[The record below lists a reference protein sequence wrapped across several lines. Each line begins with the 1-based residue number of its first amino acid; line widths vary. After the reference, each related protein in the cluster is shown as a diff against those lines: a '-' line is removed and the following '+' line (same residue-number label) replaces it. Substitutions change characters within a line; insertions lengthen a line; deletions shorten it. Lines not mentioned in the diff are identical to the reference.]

1 MSKQLRV
8 AISLVLLC
16 MVIIVLVSAP
26 EAFLPQ
32 GVKLIDTEIRG
43 TSGNERFVRTK
54 MDFGSAQQMGNILLG
69 ETEWSASLYDM
80 SSVQEQLGADIL
92 TTWVC
97 YHPSSSTPIWFL
109 VIQSRDVISF
119 HPPPVCY
126 QAMGYR
132 VTEESTIEITVSGEG
147 WAQQQWLEALED
159 PDVYEGTISVKKL
172 VVTREKDN
180 RPVERRLV
188 LYYYIKDDSSSSP
201 NTITMIRVSAVVPLY
216 GSYDEVMALE
226 EQIISDFFPLMFEPR
241 SAEASYGGW
250 LIDHLGAFGWL
261 AIIVAIMGPMGFL
274 MYPMM
279 KPRVMKVI
287 HRNQAR

>member
-1 MSKQLRV
+1 MGKQLRV
-8 AISLVLLC
+8 ASSLVVLC
-16 MVIIVLVSAP
+16 MVIIMLVSSP

-32 GVKLIDTEIRG
+32 GVKLIDTEIKG

-54 MDFGSAQQMGNILLG
+54 MDFGSAQQMENILLG
-69 ETEWSASLYDM
+69 GTEWSASLYDM
-80 SSVQEQLGADIL
+80 SDVQQQLGADIL

-109 VIQSRDVISF
+109 VIQSRDVVSF

-126 QAMGYR
+126 QAMGYK
-132 VTEESTIEITVSGEG
+132 VAEESTIEIAVSGEG
-147 WAQQQWLEALED
+147 WAQQQWLEAFED
-159 PDVYEGTISVKKL
+159 PDAYEGTISVKKL

-180 RPVERRLV
+180 RPLERRLV

-201 NTITMIRVSAVVPLY
+201 KRITMIRVSAVVPLY
-216 GSYDEVMALE
+216 GSYDEVLSLE

-241 SAEASYGGW
+241 SEQASFGGL

-261 AIIVAIMGPMGFL
+261 IIIAVIMGPLGFL
-274 MYPMM
+274 MYPIM
-279 KPRVMKVI
+279 KPRVMKAI
-287 HRNQAR
+287 HRVQAR